1 MLERFGIPRQFRE
14 MPQEKREATS
24 YGSGFILKDNYIL
37 TNYHVVED
45 ATEVIVSLSD
55 RREFIAEIVGVDPLS
70 DLALLKV
77 EGKNLPQVTAGD
89 SDKLKVGDW
98 VVDPVG
104 LYLIREDYED
114 LLLAANITKALDT
127 RVELDGVIE
136 GTRKNSLD
144 PYAIMRTMYLQRRAR
159 LVANEESEDT
169 SIYDIDIDVMLID

>member
-1 MLERFGIPRQFRE
+1 MKNIFIRPNKENL
-14 MPQEKREATS
+14 TS
-24 YGSGFILKDNYIL
+24 FVTIGGFLVFISFIDVLANTFLNLNFTGFLPNK
-37 TNYHVVED
+37 
-45 ATEVIVSLSD
+45 LSY
-55 RREFIAEIVGVDPLS
+55 FAPLII
-70 DLALLKV
+70 
-77 EGKNLPQVTAGD
+77 GT
-89 SDKLKVGDW
+89 
-98 VVDPVG
+98 VG